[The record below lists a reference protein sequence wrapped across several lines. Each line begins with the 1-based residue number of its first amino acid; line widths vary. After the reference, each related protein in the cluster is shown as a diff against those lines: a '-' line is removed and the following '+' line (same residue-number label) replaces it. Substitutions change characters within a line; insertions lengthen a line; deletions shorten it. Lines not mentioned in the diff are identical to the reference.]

1 MPYTITFVE
10 TENVTCSFIIQSLM
24 INSTHIN
31 EHQLFANN
39 HSDYQYAAVKKKNQT
54 DRVLPSPSPL
64 LAKTDILG

>member
-39 HSDYQYAAVKKKNQT
+39 HSDYQYAAVKKKT
-54 DRVLPSPSPL
+54 KLTESCPPLPPS
-64 LAKTDILG
+64 